1 MSQLKTKDR
10 GKHFGFLVR
19 KAITESNRYDIAS
32 VAKGTDM
39 SYQSFYQRLQGLT
52 PFSADEIRRLIAFF
66 PDPSL
71 VSYLLKG
78 TAFVAAERIEAEPEK
93 SEDHIFQAAHRI
105 VFEASDVLETIDQ
118 ALKDRRI
125 DHREAVTIM
134 AAIDDAE
141 RSLISLREFV
151 AGMKK

>member
-1 MSQLKTKDR
+1 MNPMKTKDR

-19 KAITESNRYDIAS
+19 KAITESKRHDIAS

-39 SYQSFYQRLQGLT
+39 SYQSLYQRLQGTT

-71 VSYLLKG
+71 VGYLLKG
-78 TAFVAAERIEAEPEK
+78 TPFVAAERLEAEEGS
-93 SEDHIFQAAHRI
+93 SEDHIFRAAHRI
-105 VFEASDVLETIDQ
+105 VFEASDVLEAIDL

-134 AAIDDAE
+134 QAIDDAE
-141 RSLISLREFV
+141 RSLLSLREFV
-151 AGMKK
+151 AGIK